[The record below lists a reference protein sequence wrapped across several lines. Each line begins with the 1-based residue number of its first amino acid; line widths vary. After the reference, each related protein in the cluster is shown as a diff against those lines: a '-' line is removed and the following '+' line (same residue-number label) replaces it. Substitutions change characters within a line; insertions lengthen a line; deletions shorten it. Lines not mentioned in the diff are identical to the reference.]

1 MEIAEKENV
10 LLTICLIDERE
21 RESLAWLPS
30 VGGGGEGV
38 CRVEEAKRWLTF
50 QTKNSPSPTK
60 IGILRLPQP
69 CNRNETLGLPR
80 LQVHAPFWDAGFTLS
95 KWGRDSRSKVCKRCE
110 MPKITNVIIYWIGQ
124 KFGLG

>member
-10 LLTICLIDERE
+10 LLTRCLIDERE

-30 VGGGGEGV
+30 FGGGEGV
-38 CRVEEAKRWLTF
+38 CRVEGAKRWLTF

-95 KWGRDSRSKVCKRCE
+95 E
-110 MPKITNVIIYWIGQ
+110 GQ
-124 KFGLG
+124 D

>member
-30 VGGGGEGV
+30 VGGWGGGR
-38 CRVEEAKRWLTF
+38 CFRVEGAKRWLTF

-95 KWGRDSRSKVCKRCE
+95 E
-110 MPKITNVIIYWIGQ
+110 GQ
-124 KFGLG
+124 D

>member
-21 RESLAWLPS
+21 RESLTWLPS
-30 VGGGGEGV
+30 VGGGGGKGV
-38 CRVEEAKRWLTF
+38 CRVEGAKRWLTF

-80 LQVHAPFWDAGFTLS
+80 LQEHAPFWDAGFTLS
-95 KWGRDSRSKVCKRCE
+95 E
-110 MPKITNVIIYWIGQ
+110 GQ
-124 KFGLG
+124 D

>member
-21 RESLAWLPS
+21 RERERESRLAAQCWGR
-30 VGGGGEGV
+30 GGKGV
-38 CRVEEAKRWLTF
+38 CRVEGAKRWLTF

-95 KWGRDSRSKVCKRCE
+95 E
-110 MPKITNVIIYWIGQ
+110 GQ
-124 KFGLG
+124 D

>member
-1 MEIAEKENV
+1 MR
-10 LLTICLIDERE
+10 ERE
-21 RESLAWLPS
+21 RESRLAAQCW
-30 VGGGGEGV
+30 GGGGEGV
-38 CRVEEAKRWLTF
+38 CRVEGAKRWLTF

-95 KWGRDSRSKVCKRCE
+95 E
-110 MPKITNVIIYWIGQ
+110 GQ
-124 KFGLG
+124 D

>member
-21 RESLAWLPS
+21 RESRLAAQCW
-30 VGGGGEGV
+30 GGEGV

-95 KWGRDSRSKVCKRCE
+95 E
-110 MPKITNVIIYWIGQ
+110 GQ
-124 KFGLG
+124 D